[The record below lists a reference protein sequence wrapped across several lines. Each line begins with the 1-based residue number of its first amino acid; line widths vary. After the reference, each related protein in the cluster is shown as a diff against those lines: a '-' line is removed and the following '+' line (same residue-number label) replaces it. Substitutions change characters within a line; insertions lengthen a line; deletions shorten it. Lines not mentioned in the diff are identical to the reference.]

1 MAIGLVTVVETQL
14 FVRQA
19 KRVWSDA
26 EREKFVLYIA
36 GHPEAGDVIA
46 DSDGVRKVRWSRAGT
61 GKRGGV
67 RVIYFYRDAA
77 WPLYLLLVYAK
88 GRQENLTPDEKRK
101 VREIAAT
108 LRGKRR
114 SVA

>member
-19 KRVWSDA
+19 KGVWTEA
-26 EREKFVLYIA
+26 EREEFVIYIA
-36 GHPEAGDVIA
+36 GHPETGDVIA
-46 DSDGVRKVRWSRAGT
+46 DTGGVRKVRWSRAGA
-61 GKRGGV
+61 GKRSGV
-67 RVIYFYRDAA
+67 RVVYFYRDAA

-108 LRGKRR
+108 LKGKRR
-114 SVA
+114 SMA